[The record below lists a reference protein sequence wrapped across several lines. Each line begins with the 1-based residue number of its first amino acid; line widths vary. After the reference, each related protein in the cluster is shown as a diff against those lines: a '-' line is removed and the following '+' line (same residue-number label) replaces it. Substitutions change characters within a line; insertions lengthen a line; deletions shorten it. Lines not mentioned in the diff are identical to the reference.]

1 LIIARSVQFQ
11 DSHSAEGVQGRFV
24 AEQLLVLY
32 EEKTNMLTVSKNG
45 SILGSCH
52 FGAVTCMPLAV
63 QQLLNIQHAAS
74 TQVSSFL
81 TMSSSSTPTAKASS
95 PLQKRRFLGS
105 KSLPQNSDWLT
116 PSILTARTVTAA
128 AECLPFP
135 YVKGV
140 FGTVVILLETVEV
153 RIMILLRNI
162 CLICSY
168 RKCRRIGMI

>member
-1 LIIARSVQFQ
+1 
-11 DSHSAEGVQGRFV
+11 
-24 AEQLLVLY
+24 
-32 EEKTNMLTVSKNG
+32 
-45 SILGSCH
+45 
-52 FGAVTCMPLAV
+52 
-63 QQLLNIQHAAS
+63 
-74 TQVSSFL
+74 
-81 TMSSSSTPTAKASS
+81 MSSSSTLTAKASS

-105 KSLPQNSDWLT
+105 KSLPQNSDWLA

-162 CLICSY
+162 CLTCSH
-168 RKCRRIGMI
+168 RKRTRIGMI